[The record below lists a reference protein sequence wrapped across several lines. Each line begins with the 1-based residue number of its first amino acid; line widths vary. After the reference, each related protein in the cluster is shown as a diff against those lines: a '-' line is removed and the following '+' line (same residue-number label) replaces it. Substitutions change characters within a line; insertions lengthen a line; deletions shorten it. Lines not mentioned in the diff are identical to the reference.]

1 MNRPLVIHV
10 ATADMGLRFLL
21 LNQMRAIQA
30 AGYRVMGISSDGPY
44 RAEVEAAGV
53 PVLPI
58 TMHRAISPGGDLVAL
73 ARLVQLFRRL
83 RPTIVHTHNPKPGLL
98 GQLAAR
104 IAGIPIIVNT
114 LHGFYF
120 HAGSSSR
127 QRRFY
132 IALERIAARCSHAI
146 LSQNREDLAT
156 AIQERICTPGL
167 ISYLGNGINIAH
179 FNQQTLKDEHQAAL
193 RAELG
198 IPDDALVIGAVGRLV
213 AEKGYHELFAAFRDL
228 AQTRPN
234 LHLLVVGPEEPA
246 KADGLTAQ
254 TAVDYGIADR
264 THFVG
269 LRHDMPEMYGLMDVL
284 AHASYREGFPRAPME
299 AAAMGI
305 PVVATD
311 IRGCREAIF
320 DRQNGILVRVKN
332 AAALAQGLAR
342 LLDDSTLRHAMGT
355 LGRRIAV
362 REFDE
367 QVVFERVLATY
378 ERLLKERGNIAPN
391 PITRS
396 HY

>member
-104 IAGIPIIVNT
+104 IAGVPIIVNT

-213 AEKGYHELFAAFRDL
+213 AEKVYHELFAAFRDL

>member
-21 LNQMRAIQA
+21 LNQIRAIQA

-58 TMHRAISPGGDLVAL
+58 TMHREISPGGDLVAL

-132 IALERIAARCSHAI
+132 IAMERIAARCSHAI

-156 AIQERICTPGL
+156 AIQERICSPEL
-167 ISYLGNGINIAH
+167 ISYLGNGIDVRRFDRGRLDA
-179 FNQQTLKDEHQAAL
+179 NQHKAL
-193 RAELG
+193 RANIG
-198 IPDDALVIGAVGRLV
+198 IPADALVVGAVGRLV

-234 LHLLVVGPEEPA
+234 LHLLVVGPEEPT
-246 KADGLTAQ
+246 KADGLSRQ
-254 TAVDYGIADR
+254 TAVDYGIAER
-264 THFVG
+264 ARFVG
-269 LRHDMPEMYGLMDVL
+269 LRRDMPEMYSLMDVL
-284 AHASYREGFPRAPME
+284 AHASHREGFPRAPME

-311 IRGCREAIF
+311 IRGCREAVF
-320 DRQNGILVRVKN
+320 HGQNGVLVP
-332 AAALAQGLAR
+332 AHDAPALALSLAR
-342 LLDDSTLRHAMGT
+342 LLDDPTLRHALGT
-355 LGRRIAV
+355 LGHRIAV

-367 QVVFERVLATY
+367 QVVFERVPATY

>member
-21 LNQMRAIQA
+21 LNQIRAIQA

-104 IAGIPIIVNT
+104 IAGVPIIVNT

-305 PVVATD
+305 PVVATN

>member
-1 MNRPLVIHV
+1 MTLVNPPLVMHV
-10 ATADMGLRFLL
+10 TTVDLGMRYLL
-21 LNQMRAIQA
+21 LEQLKFLHQQGYVVEGICTEGPQLADVRQA
-30 AGYRVMGISSDGPY
+30 GII
-44 RAEVEAAGV
+44 VT
-53 PVLPI
+53 PV
-58 TMHRAISPGGDLVAL
+58 TMTRRISPLQDLGSIKNLLKV
-73 ARLVQLFRRL
+73 FRQRC
-83 RPTIVHTHNPKPGLL
+83 PTIVHTHNPKPGLVA
-98 GQLAAR
+98 QFAAKLA
-104 IAGIPIIVNT
+104 GVPIVIHT

-120 HAGSSSR
+120 HDGSSPMK
-127 QRRFY
+127 RRFFMAVEY
-132 IALERIAARCSHAI
+132 LSARFSDVI
-146 LSQNREDLAT
+146 LSENREDVAT
-156 AIQERICTPGL
+156 AIREGICHPWQ
-167 ISYLGNGINIAH
+167 IMFIGNGINIAH

-378 ERLLKERGNIAPN
+378 KELEFR
-391 PITRS
+391 RV
-396 HY
+396 H

>member
-104 IAGIPIIVNT
+104 IAGVPIIVNT

>member
-21 LNQMRAIQA
+21 LNQIRAIQA

-104 IAGIPIIVNT
+104 IAGVPIIVNT

-269 LRHDMPEMYGLMDVL
+269 LRHDMLEMYGLMDVL

-378 ERLLKERGNIAPN
+378 KELEFR
-391 PITRS
+391 RV
-396 HY
+396 H